1 MCAIPQMKHTAASKT
16 VSVISVL
23 RISIAPSVSSDQPSA
38 FVEAA
43 RQALLAAF
51 LIDEGRLP
59 ALLAQIADPLA
70 GTVYGDLHDHVEG
83 LPGLGLVDRD
93 DRGADRRLHPVGG
106 AGETVGPRLDHRL
119 ALSARRDGLQRLQPL
134 FGAHADVQH
143 LLALA
148 SVPEH

>member
-70 GTVYGDLHDHVEG
+70 GTVSGLGCAAGRQQLADVLGQRARQRVRQRQALGRGEPARLTPTDARELTDDLHA
-83 LPGLGLVDRD
+83 PPPS
-93 DRGADRRLHPVGG
+93 RGAPRQQPHP
-106 AGETVGPRLDHRL
+106 AQQGPR
-119 ALSARRDGLQRLQPL
+119 
-134 FGAHADVQH
+134 
-143 LLALA
+143 
-148 SVPEH
+148 